1 MNLRLIRAV
10 ALKEWKETT
19 RDRLFLLLAFL
30 LPPLW
35 LVVFGYGLNLDV
47 EEIPFAALDRD
58 HSALSRD
65 YLHRFTQSRYFSFR
79 GYADDERVLGRLL
92 TETKIRAAIVVPER
106 FEEQLA
112 AGEPVAVQ
120 TLLDGTFPLQTDI
133 TKGDAVI
140 AINQAF
146 TEERLIDYLRHTRGL
161 TQEQAGRLVR
171 PLTVEVRYLYNE
183 EVRSTWSMVP
193 ALIMFTLMLASP
205 LLTALGVVRE
215 KETGSIYNIY
225 SSTVSRA
232 EFLTGKLLPYIV
244 ISIVNVC
251 VLWLMA
257 VGLFHVPFK
266 GSFLFFFSAS
276 FVFVLCTTG
285 IGLLISL
292 LVQTQMAALIITM
305 VVAMMPTIL
314 FSGLLV
320 PVASLTRGAKVQ
332 AHLYPAMYY
341 TNILRGSFL
350 KGVGADVLW
359 IDLLALAVF
368 AAAMGGLTY
377 RLFTKRPKT

>member
-1 MNLRLIRAV
+1 M

-30 LPPLW
+30 LPALW

-47 EEIPFAALDRD
+47 ENIPFAVLDRD
-58 HSALSRD
+58 RSELSRD
-65 YLHRFTQSRYFSFR
+65 YLHRFMQSRYLSFQ
-79 GYADDERVLGRLL
+79 GYADDERALDRLL
-92 TETKIRAAIVVPER
+92 TETKIRAAIIVPER
-106 FEEQLA
+106 FQEQLA
-112 AGEPVAVQ
+112 AGEPASVQ
-120 TLLDGTFPLQTDI
+120 TLLDGTFPLHTDI
-133 TKGDAVI
+133 AKGYVI

-146 TEERLIDYLRHTRGL
+146 TEERLIEYLRRTRGL
-161 TQEQAGRLVR
+161 TQEQADALVR

-193 ALIMFTLMLASP
+193 ALVMFTLMLASP

-244 ISIVNVC
+244 ISLVNVC

-257 VGLFHVPFK
+257 VGLFQVPFK
-266 GSFLFFFSAS
+266 GSFLLFFSAS
-276 FVFVLCTTG
+276 VLFVCCTTG

-305 VVAMMPTIL
+305 VVAMIPTIL

-320 PVASLTRGAKVQ
+320 PVASLTRGANVQ

-341 TNILRGSFL
+341 TNIVRGSFL

-359 IDLLALAVF
+359 TDLLALAMF
-368 AAAMGGLTY
+368 AVALSGLTY

>member
-1 MNLRLIRAV
+1 VNLRLVTAV

-30 LPPLW
+30 LPTLW

-47 EEIPFAALDRD
+47 EDIPFAAVDRD
-58 HSALSRD
+58 HSALSRE
-65 YLHRFTQSRYFSFR
+65 YLYKFMQSRYFSFR
-79 GYADDERVLGRLL
+79 GYAADERVLDRLL
-92 TETKIRAAIVVPER
+92 TETKIRAAIIIPER

-112 AGEPVAVQ
+112 AGEPVTVQ
-120 TLLDGTFPLQTDI
+120 TLLDGTFPLHTDI
-133 TKGDAVI
+133 AKGYVI

-146 TEERLIDYLRHTRGL
+146 TEERLIDHLRRSRGL
-161 TQEQAGRLVR
+161 TQEQASRLVH
-171 PLTVEVRYLYNE
+171 PVTVEVRYLYNE
-183 EVRSTWSMVP
+183 EVRNTWSMVP
-193 ALIMFTLMLASP
+193 ALVMFTLMLASP

-244 ISIVNVC
+244 ISMVNVC

-276 FVFVLCTTG
+276 AVFLLCTTG

-305 VVAMMPTIL
+305 VVAMIPTIL

-320 PVASLTRGAKVQ
+320 PVASLTRGARVQ
-332 AHLYPAMYY
+332 AHIYPAMYY
-341 TNILRGSFL
+341 TNIVRGSFL

-359 IDLLALAVF
+359 TDLVALMTF
-368 AAAMGGLTY
+368 AAAMGALTY

>member
-1 MNLRLIRAV
+1 M

-30 LPPLW
+30 LPALW

-47 EEIPFAALDRD
+47 EDIPFAVLDRD

-65 YLHRFTQSRYFSFR
+65 YLQRFIQSRYFSFQ
-79 GYADDERVLGRLL
+79 GYADEERALAHLL
-92 TETKIRAAIVVPER
+92 TDTKIRAAIIVPER
-106 FEEQLA
+106 FQEQLV

-120 TLLDGTFPLQTDI
+120 TLLDGTFPLHTDI
-133 TKGDAVI
+133 AKGYVI

-146 TEERLIDYLRHTRGL
+146 TEERLIEYLRRTRGL
-161 TQEQAGRLVR
+161 AQEQAGALVS

-193 ALIMFTLMLASP
+193 ALVMFTLMLASP

-244 ISIVNVC
+244 ISLVNVV

-257 VGLFHVPFK
+257 VGLFQVPFK
-266 GSFLFFFSAS
+266 GNFLLFFSAS
-276 FVFVLCTTG
+276 VLFVFCTTG

-305 VVAMMPTIL
+305 IVAMIPTIL

-332 AHLYPAMYY
+332 AHLFPAMYF
-341 TNILRGSFL
+341 TDIVRGSFL

-359 IDLLALAVF
+359 IDLLALGMFAV
-368 AAAMGGLTY
+368 AISGVTY
-377 RLFTKRPKT
+377 RLFTKRPNA

>member
-1 MNLRLIRAV
+1 M

-19 RDRLFLLLAFL
+19 RNRLFLLLAFL
-30 LPPLW
+30 LPALW

-47 EEIPFAALDRD
+47 EDIPFAVMDRD
-58 HSALSRD
+58 QSEFSRE
-65 YLHRFTQSRYFSFR
+65 YLQRFIQSRYFSFR
-79 GYADDERVLGRLL
+79 GYAHDERILDRLL
-92 TETKIRAAIVVPER
+92 TETKIRAAIIVPER
-106 FEEQLA
+106 FQEQLI
-112 AGEPVAVQ
+112 AGEAVAVQ
-120 TLLDGTFPLQTDI
+120 TLLDGTFPLHTDI
-133 TKGDAVI
+133 AKGYVI

-146 TEERLIDYLRHTRGL
+146 TEDRLIDFFRRSRGL
-161 TQEQAGRLVR
+161 TQEQAGVLVR
-171 PLTVEVRYLYNE
+171 PLSVEVRYLYNE

-193 ALIMFTLMLASP
+193 ALVMFTLMLASP

-232 EFLTGKLLPYIV
+232 EFLAGKLLPYIL
-244 ISIVNVC
+244 ISLVNVC

-257 VGLFHVPFK
+257 VGLFQVPFK
-266 GSFLFFFSAS
+266 GHFLFFFFAS
-276 FVFVLCTTG
+276 VVFVCCTTG

-305 VVAMMPTIL
+305 VVAMIPTIL

-332 AHLYPAMYY
+332 AHLFPAMYF
-341 TNILRGSFL
+341 TNIVRGSFL

-359 IDLLALAVF
+359 IDLLALAIF
-368 AAAMGGLTY
+368 AAATGGLTY
-377 RLFTKRPKT
+377 HLFTKRPKT

>member
-1 MNLRLIRAV
+1 MNLQRIRAV

-30 LPPLW
+30 LPALW
-35 LVVFGYGLNLDV
+35 LVVFGYGLVLDV
-47 EEIPFAALDRD
+47 EEIPFAVLDRD

-65 YLHRFTQSRYFSFR
+65 YLYRFMQSRYFSFR

-120 TLLDGTFPLQTDI
+120 TLLDGTFPLHTDI
-133 TKGDAVI
+133 AKGYII

-146 TEERLIDYLRHTRGL
+146 TEERVIDHLRRSRGL
-161 TQEQAGRLVR
+161 TQEQARRLVR

-193 ALIMFTLMLASP
+193 ALVMFTLMLASP

-225 SSTVSRA
+225 SSTLSRA
-232 EFLTGKLLPYIV
+232 EFLTGKLLPYV
-244 ISIVNVC
+244 AISLVNVW

-257 VGLFHVPFK
+257 VTIFQVPFK
-266 GSFLFFFSAS
+266 GSLLFFFAGS
-276 FVFVLCTTG
+276 VLFVLCGTG

-292 LVQTQMAALIITM
+292 LVNTQMAALLITM
-305 VVAMMPTIL
+305 VVAMVPTIL

-320 PVASLTRGAKVQ
+320 PVSSLSRGAQLQ

-341 TNILRGSFL
+341 TDIVRGSFL
-350 KGVGADVLW
+350 KGVGLDVLW
-359 IDLLALAVF
+359 INLLALALF
-368 AAAMGGLTY
+368 AAGLGLISY
-377 RLFTKRPKT
+377 RLFTKRPKA

>member
-1 MNLRLIRAV
+1 M

-30 LPPLW
+30 LPALW

-47 EEIPFAALDRD
+47 EDIPFAVLDRD
-58 HSALSRD
+58 QSEFSRE
-65 YLHRFTQSRYFSFR
+65 YLQRFIQSRYFSFR
-79 GYADDERVLGRLL
+79 GYAHDEHSLDRLL
-92 TETKIRAAIVVPER
+92 TETKIRAAIIVPER
-106 FEEQLA
+106 FQEQLV
-112 AGEPVAVQ
+112 AGEAVAVQ
-120 TLLDGTFPLQTDI
+120 TLLDGTFPLHTDI
-133 TKGDAVI
+133 AKGYVI

-146 TEERLIDYLRHTRGL
+146 TEDRLMDFLRRSRGL
-161 TQEQAGRLVR
+161 TREQAGVLVR
-171 PLTVEVRYLYNE
+171 PLSVEVRYLYNE

-193 ALIMFTLMLASP
+193 ALVMFTLMLASP

-232 EFLTGKLLPYIV
+232 EFLTGKLLPYIL
-244 ISIVNVC
+244 ISLVNVC

-257 VGLFHVPFK
+257 VGLFQVPFK
-266 GSFLFFFSAS
+266 GHFLLFFFAS
-276 FVFVLCTTG
+276 VLFVCCTTG
-285 IGLLISL
+285 VGLLISL

-305 VVAMMPTIL
+305 VVAMIPTIL

-332 AHLYPAMYY
+332 AHLFPAMYF
-341 TNILRGSFL
+341 TNIVRGSFL
-350 KGVGADVLW
+350 KGVGVEVLW
-359 IDLLALAVF
+359 QDLLALALF
-368 AAAMGGLTY
+368 AGGLGGLTY
-377 RLFTKRPKT
+377 HLFTKRPKA

>member
-1 MNLRLIRAV
+1 V

-30 LPPLW
+30 LPALW

-47 EEIPFAALDRD
+47 ENIPFAVLDRD
-58 HSALSRD
+58 RSELSRD
-65 YLHRFTQSRYFSFR
+65 YLHRFMQSRYLSFQ
-79 GYADDERVLGRLL
+79 GYADDERALDRLL
-92 TETKIRAAIVVPER
+92 TETKIRAAIIVPER
-106 FEEQLA
+106 FQEQLA
-112 AGEPVAVQ
+112 AGEPASVQ
-120 TLLDGTFPLQTDI
+120 TLLDGTFPLHTDI
-133 TKGDAVI
+133 AKGYVI

-146 TEERLIDYLRHTRGL
+146 TEERLIEYLRRTRGL
-161 TQEQAGRLVR
+161 TQEQADALVR

-193 ALIMFTLMLASP
+193 ALVMFTLMLASP

-244 ISIVNVC
+244 ISLVNVC

-257 VGLFHVPFK
+257 VGLFQVPFK
-266 GSFLFFFSAS
+266 GSFLLFFSAS
-276 FVFVLCTTG
+276 VLFVCCTTG

-305 VVAMMPTIL
+305 VVAMIPTIL

-341 TNILRGSFL
+341 TNIVRGSFL

-359 IDLLALAVF
+359 TDLLALAMF
-368 AAAMGGLTY
+368 AVALSGLTY

>member
-1 MNLRLIRAV
+1 V

-30 LPPLW
+30 LPALW

-47 EEIPFAALDRD
+47 ENIPFAVLDRD
-58 HSALSRD
+58 RSELSRD
-65 YLHRFTQSRYFSFR
+65 YLHRFMQSRYLSFQ
-79 GYADDERVLGRLL
+79 GYADDERALDRLL
-92 TETKIRAAIVVPER
+92 TETKIRAAIIVPER
-106 FEEQLA
+106 FQEQLA
-112 AGEPVAVQ
+112 AGEPASVQ
-120 TLLDGTFPLQTDI
+120 TLLDGTFPLHTDI
-133 TKGDAVI
+133 AKGYVI

-146 TEERLIDYLRHTRGL
+146 TEERLIEYLRRTRGL
-161 TQEQAGRLVR
+161 TQEQADALVR

-183 EVRSTWSMVP
+183 EVRSTWSMVQ
-193 ALIMFTLMLASP
+193 ALVMFTLMLASP

-232 EFLTGKLLPYIV
+232 EFLTGKLIPYIV
-244 ISIVNVC
+244 ISLVNVC

-257 VGLFHVPFK
+257 VGLFQVPFK
-266 GSFLFFFSAS
+266 GSFLLFFSAS
-276 FVFVLCTTG
+276 VLFVCCTTG

-305 VVAMMPTIL
+305 VVAMIPTIL

-341 TNILRGSFL
+341 TNIVRGSFL

-359 IDLLALAVF
+359 TDLLALAMF
-368 AAAMGGLTY
+368 AVALSGLTY